1 MASERVSIAEAAD
14 RLQVSE
20 QAVRC
25 WIEKGKLAAE
35 PGPRARGLE
44 YWLSAETVQAAER
57 VLRIVQIERRP
68 DVQEALL
75 AAEAHQ
81 AS

>member
-1 MASERVSIAEAAD
+1 MISERVSVAEAAA

-35 PGPRARGLE
+35 PGPHARGPE
-44 YWLSAETVQAAER
+44 CWLSAETVQAAER
-57 VLRIVQIERRP
+57 VLRIVQIERRGA
-68 DVQEALL
+68 VQESLL

-81 AS
+81 GS